1 MKFTDTKPSIVFCH
15 GLWADGSCFSKV
27 IVPLQAEGHEC
38 IAAQYGLNSTA
49 EDVALTKA
57 AIGPGQRP
65 CCPCRPLLRRKCHHG
80 GWNGR
85 ARCRLGLHL
94 CARPGRGRE
103 FADAAVQFP
112 EDSGLLPHRGQG
124 RTHLVAPGGYR
135 RFRRRFARPG
145 KEARLGDAGCSETRP
160 VRRKSWRNR
169 LEIETKLVHHWDE
182 RSYRAPRHGTVRRK
196 AHGRHCHRG
205 GQQSR
210 PHAVSS
216 GRGDQCH
223 SCCGKERSEPRY
235 GRIATQAAPH
245 EVCG

>member
-1 MKFTDTKPSIVFCH
+1 MKSTDTKPSIVFCH

-38 IAAQYGLNSTA
+38 FAAQYGLNSTA
-49 EDVALTKA
+49 ERRLNKSSDR
-57 AIGPGQRP
+57 PGQRP
-65 CCPCRPLLRRKCHHG
+65 CCLCRPLLRRKCHHG
-80 GWNGR
+80 GWNRR

-94 CARPGRGRE
+94 CARPGRGRD

-112 EDSGLLPHRGQG
+112 EEQRSSPTSRSRTDASGCS
-124 RTHLVAPGGYR
+124 R
-135 RFRRRFARPG
+135 RVSTISPAICRPG
-145 KEARLGDAGCSETRP
+145 KEARFGDAGCSETRP

-169 LEIETKLVHHWDE
+169 LEIETKLVHRCEE

-223 SCCGKERSEPRY
+223 SCCGKGRSEPRY